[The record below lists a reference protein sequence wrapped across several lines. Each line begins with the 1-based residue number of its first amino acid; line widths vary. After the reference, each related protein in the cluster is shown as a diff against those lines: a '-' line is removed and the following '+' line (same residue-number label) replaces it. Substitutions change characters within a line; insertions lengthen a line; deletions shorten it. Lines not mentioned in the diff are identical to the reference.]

1 MMRSVELSRDRC
13 KLSFAQEIKGFLD
26 FFVRGG
32 LVEANVADV
41 GQKGEANGVADVF
54 LVVLHQANQFGVV
67 VAGDG
72 QTSVV
77 FTDELHGLAHFF
89 CRKTA
94 FHNAQVKFADEAES
108 NSVAVE
114 DGCWVLDGK

>member
-1 MMRSVELSRDRC
+1 MSRDRC
-13 KLSFAQEIKGFLD
+13 ELSFAQEIKGFLD

-41 GQKGEANGVADVF
+41 F

-72 QTSVV
+72 HTAVV
-77 FTDELHGLAHFF
+77 FTDELHGLAYFF
-89 CRKTA
+89 CRKTT

-108 NSVAVE
+108 DSVAVE